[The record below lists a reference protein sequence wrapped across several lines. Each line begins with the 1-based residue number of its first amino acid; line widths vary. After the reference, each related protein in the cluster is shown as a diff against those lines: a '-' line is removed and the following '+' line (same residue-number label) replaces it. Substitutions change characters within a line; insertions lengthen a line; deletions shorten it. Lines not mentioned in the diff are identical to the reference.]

1 MSTEEV
7 QLFADDMLLHIQ
19 NPREFTPKKKILKL
33 ISKFSRVAGY
43 TMNTGKYS

>member
-19 NPREFTPKKKILKL
+19 NPREFIPKKIIKANKQI
-33 ISKFSRVAGY
+33 
-43 TMNTGKYS
+43 